1 MGTTDQNIMQ
11 WSATFS
17 CLLLLIPLI
26 FYITL
31 DRSQSIF
38 YFVYITPHSP
48 HLSQKLP
55 ALLPAVILEKV
66 KAKDDLAYFFS
77 AFMDSEDHVTVL
89 LVGHTSLKG
98 KRWWCQIVTGE
109 GELEGA
115 KECFCSI
122 HLLGLRNFQSHSWGV
137 QRLECK
143 FKSKGEGEVNSIRL
157 RRGSKIVWILG
168 NQEIELAVKTAH
180 RGKTH
185 NLGLCLA
192 GPLWGKGNPT
202 DLISFVEFYRE
213 LGVEGITVYKE
224 TNDFD
229 ISRVLAHYRR
239 EGFVREIAWDWS
251 EPLPALLDYHGQSLC
266 SKTACSET
274 VGFSNSLDFLTWMS
288 GCFPVKTSTSFL
300 FSSLSTKRTSRPSDF
315 TMFFILENGP

>member
-157 RRGSKIVWILG
+157 RRGSKI
-168 NQEIELAVKTAH
+168 A
-180 RGKTH
+180 
-185 NLGLCLA
+185 
-192 GPLWGKGNPT
+192 
-202 DLISFVEFYRE
+202 
-213 LGVEGITVYKE
+213 
-224 TNDFD
+224 
-229 ISRVLAHYRR
+229 
-239 EGFVREIAWDWS
+239 
-251 EPLPALLDYHGQSLC
+251 GQSPLFFFL
-266 SKTACSET
+266 
-274 VGFSNSLDFLTWMS
+274 GSNYLS
-288 GCFPVKTSTSFL
+288 SFGV
-300 FSSLSTKRTSRPSDF
+300 FIC
-315 TMFFILENGP
+315 FIL